1 MEGIK
6 DLLTC
11 KFCNK
16 ILSGTPIVLSC
27 CDATICG
34 FHLDDQ
40 LNQNT
45 QIDGKRKLVS

>member
-1 MEGIK
+1 MEDIK

-11 KFCNK
+11 KLCNK

-45 QIDGKRKLVS
+45 QNQWQKKIF